1 MGDLPSDP
9 ALLRQTVMT
18 LSSRLAALS
27 AECSTLSAERDA
39 AIAQRDAAV
48 QENDK
53 LLMILSQYKRT
64 IFGPRSETLVPGQL
78 SLFITAQAAG
88 AVAND
93 DVTGGKL
100 PDGADGRGKRPARRS
115 RGKLQEHLPSI
126 DVVIDIESHICPCCG
141 ERLHK
146 IGETVKEAYDV
157 IPMQY
162 RQSGLGKAIRGD
174 PPMTLT
180 FDQQRRLGAG
190 EIRRKVIRLQT
201 HEASESDFPVGSIAE
216 CYPTRVGRKV
226 S

>member
-1 MGDLPSDP
+1 M
-9 ALLRQTVMT
+9 
-18 LSSRLAALS
+18 

-64 IFGPRSETLVPGQL
+64 IFGPRSETLDPGQL

-115 RGKLQEHLPSI
+115 RVKLPEHLPSI

-141 ERLHK
+141 ERRHK

-162 RQSGLGKAIRGD
+162 RVKRIVRPRYGCRDAAWVCCRH
-174 PPMTLT
+174 P
-180 FDQQRRLGAG
+180 RRPSRSMAG
-190 EIRRKVIRLQT
+190 W
-201 HEASESDFPVGSIAE
+201 
-216 CYPTRVGRKV
+216 
-226 S
+226 

>member
-64 IFGPRSETLVPGQL
+64 IFGPRSETLDPGQL

-100 PDGADGRGKRPARRS
+100 PDGADGRGKRPARCS
-115 RGKLQEHLPSI
+115 RGKLPEHLPSI

-162 RQSGLGKAIRGD
+162 RFKHIVRPRYGCAR
-174 PPMTLT
+174 
-180 FDQQRRLGAG
+180 FA
-190 EIRRKVIRLQT
+190 
-201 HEASESDFPVGSIAE
+201 AS
-216 CYPTRVGRKV
+216 
-226 S
+226 